1 MIKVKADSIIHVIVA
16 TGEWGQDGLRYRRH
30 RLAEFLASDP
40 ETKEVI
46 WVCPSAS
53 RHTAPFQPITD
64 RMKQLTIPDVLKSK
78 FFRFGRYQDMF
89 YIHKLSLFLSICGRK
104 KRRES
109 LFAYGIRFR
118 AFRSYLLYLNGNI
131 LSMTAVTCGESR

>member
-1 MIKVKADSIIHVIVA
+1 MKADSIIHVVVA

-46 WVCPSAS
+46 WLCPSSS

-78 FFRFGRYQDMF
+78 LFRFGRYQDMF
-89 YIHKLSLFLSICGRK
+89 C
-104 KRRES
+104 
-109 LFAYGIRFR
+109 
-118 AFRSYLLYLNGNI
+118 LLYT
-131 LSMTAVTCGESR
+131 SP